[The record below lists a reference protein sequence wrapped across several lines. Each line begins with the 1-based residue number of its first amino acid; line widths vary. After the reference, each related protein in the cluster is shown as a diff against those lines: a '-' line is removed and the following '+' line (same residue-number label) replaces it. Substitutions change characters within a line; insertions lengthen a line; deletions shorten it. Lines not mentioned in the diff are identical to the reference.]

1 MHSVRCLVALLAVML
16 AACTGTSARPESV
29 LAGTTWKL
37 TGWSEAGISPADFTI
52 TANFADGRVTGK
64 AAVNN
69 YFASYAEGPEN
80 KLTMSEAGS
89 TMMAGPPAAMQA
101 ERTYLTLLGQVRSYS
116 RAGQVLTLAD
126 PAGQMLLVF
135 GPAP

>member
-1 MHSVRCLVALLAVML
+1 MRSVAVLAVLTLIL
-16 AACTGTSARPESV
+16 AGCSGVSARPESA

-37 TGWSEAGISPADFTI
+37 TGWSQAGVSPADFTI

-69 YFASYAEGPEN
+69 YFAGYTEGPDN

-89 TMMAGPPAAMQA
+89 TMMAGPPAAMDA
-101 ERTYLTLLGQVRSYS
+101 ERTYLTLLGRVRSFS
-116 RAGQVLTLAD
+116 VAGQALTLAD
-126 PAGQMLLVF
+126 SAGEMLLVF
-135 GPAP
+135 EPAP